1 MEDCVY
7 FSFYDK
13 KNLSGYNCTNYKI
26 PSNVFYNLLKE
37 NKKDYLKLFS
47 IRPEQI
53 KKYLDRIDCIKKEN
67 GGDLSKFLYSLMDC
81 SDLDDKEYFYTV
93 CIHYFIKKKY
103 STTES
108 GNLIIVTKDKNDKGN
123 KLSYFNMSSPYKRY
137 RRGFEFTKKIDS
149 ITNSICM
156 NKTLCKFNLNKEM
169 GDILEIK
176 NGVIRLDYDICMH
189 SIPSGILYDCTSY
202 KTTITLSDIID
213 RKSIVNILNHKDEE
227 LVDFIKTIQR
237 DCGEDDI
244 NLKFKINLDYYGI
257 NGTHVIIQFVV
268 SNVNMNNTFEN
279 YEYIMSVFKENK
291 SKGVHGYSKC
301 LMNNK
306 KISYKQ
312 FIEELLDIMN
322 A

>member
-1 MEDCVY
+1 MGDWVY

-53 KKYLDRIDCIKKEN
+53 KKYLDRIDGIKKEN
-67 GGDLSKFLYSLMDC
+67 GDDLSKLIYKVMN
-81 SDLDDKEYFYTV
+81 LDNLDNEEYFYV
-93 CIHYFIKKKY
+93 ICIPFIIKKKY
-103 STTES
+103 SNTDS
-108 GNLIIVTKDKNDKGN
+108 DIVLVVTKDKNDKVN
-123 KLSYFNMSSPYKRY
+123 KLSYFNIQSSKS
-137 RRGFEFTKKIDS
+137 GFTLIRKLDPSVDTDFVD
-149 ITNSICM
+149 M
-156 NKTLCKFNLNKEM
+156 TLCKFNLNKEM
-169 GDILEIK
+169 GEILEVKTGIIRPNYDMYTTNIPSEISYDCKSYKTEITIFDILE
-176 NGVIRLDYDICMH
+176 
-189 SIPSGILYDCTSY
+189 
-202 KTTITLSDIID
+202 
-213 RKSIVNILNHKDEE
+213 RKSLINIINYKDKE

-257 NGTHVIIQFVV
+257 NNTHVIIQFIA

-279 YEYIMSVFKENK
+279 YEYTMSVFKENK
-291 SKGVHGYSKC
+291 SKGIRKYSKC

-306 KISYKQ
+306 KISYNQ
-312 FIEELLDIMN
+312 FVEELKDILI